1 MVGLFEIYDFI
12 MIMKLI
18 VVNMFVFIDIE
29 TENREIEYTIG
40 STLTLRR
47 VHIILLR
54 TGMK

>member
-12 MIMKLI
+12 MMMKLM

-29 TENREIEYTIG
+29 TENREIEHTIG